1 MRKYT
6 EQAQAALRIAKE
18 AARGMQQ
25 NYVGTEHLLLG
36 LVKEENGTA
45 GRVLAEMGVEEAG
58 LRSYIDKFISAQG
71 SVALD
76 SSVEYSKRAEQVLEN
91 AGYEMEYFHEEE
103 IGTEHILIAMI
114 R

>member
-18 AARGMQQ
+18 AAREMQQ

-45 GRVLAEMGVEEAG
+45 GRVLAEMGVEESA
-58 LRSYIDKFISAQG
+58 LRSYRQIYFRPGQFGRGFSGGIFQ
-71 SVALD
+71 
-76 SSVEYSKRAEQVLEN
+76 
-91 AGYEMEYFHEEE
+91 AG
-103 IGTEHILIAMI
+103 
-114 R
+114 

>member
-18 AARGMQQ
+18 AAREMQQ

-45 GRVLAEMGVEEAG
+45 GRVLAEMGVEESA
-58 LRSYIDKFISAQG
+58 LRSYIDKFIS
-71 SVALD
+71 
-76 SSVEYSKRAEQVLEN
+76 
-91 AGYEMEYFHEEE
+91 
-103 IGTEHILIAMI
+103 TETGD
-114 R
+114 RSRSR